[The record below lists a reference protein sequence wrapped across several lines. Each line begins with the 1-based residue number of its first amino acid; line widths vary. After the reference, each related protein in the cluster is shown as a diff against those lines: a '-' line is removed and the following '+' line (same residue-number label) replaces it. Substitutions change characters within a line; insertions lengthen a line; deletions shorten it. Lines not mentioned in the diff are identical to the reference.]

1 MDHHLNAQRVLNNEL
16 GFNTTRMTFLFG
28 NAATL
33 AINAFADLDSASKM
47 ALSAFVVILNIA
59 SLLSFDTELK
69 TYAALTKDNGDDNS
83 AYASAGKENPW
94 GAFRVFCVLI
104 CVVAAVTQWM
114 AINA

>member
-1 MDHHLNAQRVLNNEL
+1 MDHHLNAQRFHNNEL

-28 NAATL
+28 NAGAL

-59 SLLSFDTELK
+59 SLLSFDAELK
-69 TYAALTKDNGDDNS
+69 TFVALTKDSGDDNS
-83 AYASAGKENPW
+83 AYASAGKANPW

>member
-1 MDHHLNAQRVLNNEL
+1 MDHHVNAQRTHNNEL

-28 NAATL
+28 NAAAL
-33 AINAFADLDSASKM
+33 AINAFADLDSASKL

-59 SLLSFDTELK
+59 SLLSFDAELK
-69 TYAALTKDNGDDNS
+69 IYAALTKDTGDENS
-83 AYASAGKENPW
+83 AYAKNGKETPW

>member
-1 MDHHLNAQRVLNNEL
+1 MDHHVNAQRTHNNEL

-28 NAATL
+28 NAAAL

-69 TYAALTKDNGDDNS
+69 TFAALSQDNGDEKS
-83 AYASAGKENPW
+83 AYANGAKQNPW

>member
-1 MDHHLNAQRVLNNEL
+1 MDHHVNAQRTHNNEL

-28 NAATL
+28 NAAAL
-33 AINAFADLDSASKM
+33 AINAFADLDSASKL

-59 SLLSFDTELK
+59 SLLSFDAELK
-69 TYAALTKDNGDDNS
+69 IYAALTKDTGDENS
-83 AYASAGKENPW
+83 AYAKNGKETPW
-94 GAFRVFCVLI
+94 GAFRVFCILI

>member
-1 MDHHLNAQRVLNNEL
+1 MDHHLNAQRTHNNEL
-16 GFNTTRMTFLFG
+16 GFNTTRMTFIFG
-28 NAATL
+28 NSATL

-69 TYAALTKDNGDDNS
+69 TFAALTKDNGDDSS
-83 AYASAGKENPW
+83 AYASTGKENPW
-94 GAFRVFCVLI
+94 TAFRIFCVLI